1 MDVMGGKRY
10 LAVSVS
16 CSIFR
21 GVPGGG
27 GGGGVSV
34 SGWGGGGTL

>member
-10 LAVSVS
+10 LALSVS

-21 GVPGGG
+21 GVPGG